1 MCACACV
8 CVMSLCVHCVRDVC
22 MYVNPSRN
30 LAPEHVFIQEGPDR
44 LNPYVADSV
53 VWLILF

>member
-1 MCACACV
+1 
-8 CVMSLCVHCVRDVC
+8 MSLCVHCVRDVC